1 MSARKAYI
9 RLLISILIFS
19 SKLLDLVAPS
29 PAFLFLGYIGLF
41 IWSVFPIVFG
51 GKNTR
56 TRPFQGDSNGH
67 TLLTIFIVCLI
78 LVIFRGLLFNYG
90 SVVNIITQLTNPY
103 GLFAF
108 LMPFIVFLN
117 PRQFDF
123 KHFVSIITL
132 TGGVFLLYVFFNR
145 GFLFSADYYSIAN
158 PSLITDEAL
167 EERGSW
173 SSTVMFTS
181 KLFMMMGFLMYIP
194 SFIDKKRYWFVW
206 LCWGVA
212 FFCAA
217 MGGRRGTCVT
227 LILMALFSFYFYVNR
242 RRGSATWFKYAF
254 LLVAVFA
261 VAYYVYSSF
270 SGMFDIMAD
279 RIDADSRSEVFLGFW
294 TDMGAGFD
302 WIWGRGLNGQYYC
315 PMNQNGTH
323 VVYRNAVEN
332 GYLYLIL
339 VGGVIFLL
347 LYIIVL
353 LKAAIKGFF
362 HSNNQLTKAFA
373 AAILVS
379 LFNLIPFGLPECSIT
394 FFVVWVGVAVCSSPY
409 FRSLTD
415 AEMKQL
421 F

>member
-1 MSARKAYI
+1 M
-9 RLLISILIFS
+9 
-19 SKLLDLVAPS
+19 LDFVAPS
-29 PAFLFLGYIGLF
+29 PVFLFLGYIGLF
-41 IWSVFPIVFG
+41 IWSVLPIVIW
-51 GKNTR
+51 GKNNR
-56 TRPFQGDSNGH
+56 ICPFQGDIKDQKLFSF
-67 TLLTIFIVCLI
+67 FIVCLVF
-78 LVIFRGLLFNYG
+78 VIIRGFIVNYG
-90 SVVNIITQLTNPY
+90 SIVNIITQLTNPY
-103 GLFAF
+103 GIFAF
-108 LMPFIVFLN
+108 LMPFIAFLN
-117 PRQFDF
+117 PSQFCF
-123 KHFVSIITL
+123 KRFVNVQIIV
-132 TGGVFLLYVFFNR
+132 GGVFLLYVFINR
-145 GFLFSADYYSIAN
+145 NFLFSSDCYTFVN
-158 PSLITDEAL
+158 PVALTDNAI
-167 EERGSW
+167 EERASW

-194 SFIDKKRYWFVW
+194 SFIDKKRYRFVW

-227 LILMALFSFYFYVNR
+227 LILMAFFSFYFYVNR

-254 LLVAVFA
+254 LLVAVFT

-270 SGMFDIMAD
+270 SGMFELMAN
-279 RIDADSRSEVFLGFW
+279 RIDTDSRSEVFLGFW

-315 PMNQNGTH
+315 PMNQNGTY
-323 VVYRNAVEN
+323 VLYRNAVEN

-339 VGGVIFLL
+339 VGGVFFLL

-379 LFNLIPFGLPECSIT
+379 LFNLIPFGVPECSIT
-394 FFVVWVGVAVCSSPY
+394 FFVVWVGVAICSSPY
-409 FRSLTD
+409 YRGMTD
-415 AEMKQL
+415 NEIRQL
-421 F
+421 FR